1 MEKESSEAKENRED
15 YGKRKS
21 KQDKKAKKEYNLY
34 KTGGKDRTKKS
45 L

>member
-1 MEKESSEAKENRED
+1 MNFNQSMDKENRED

-21 KQDKKAKKEYNLY
+21 KQDKKAKKEYNVY
-34 KTGGKDRTKKS
+34 KTGGKDRVKKS